1 MYKAL
6 VVCKAGM
13 GSSMMLKIK
22 ADQVIKES
30 ELPIVTQH
38 GSVDSI
44 ADFKG
49 DLILT
54 QSDFADKVDAHGA
67 YVASVDNILDKDK
80 IKAALEG
87 FLAAQKD

>member
-22 ADQVIKES
+22 ADQVIKEN
-30 ELPIVTQH
+30 ELPIITQH
-38 GSVDSI
+38 GSIDNI
-44 ADFKG
+44 ASFGG

-54 QSDFADKVDAHGA
+54 QSDMGDKISDTSA
-67 YVASVDNILDKDK
+67 YVATVDNILDKDE
-80 IKAALEG
+80 IKAALDG
-87 FLAAQKD
+87 FLANKA

>member
-6 VVCKAGM
+6 VVCRAGM

-22 ADQVIKES
+22 ADQVIKEN

-38 GSVDSI
+38 GSLDSI
-44 ADFKG
+44 TDFKG

-54 QSDFADKVDAHGA
+54 QSDFADKVDTHGIH
-67 YVASVDNILDKDK
+67 VASVDNILDKDE

-87 FLAAQKD
+87 FLAAHKA

>member
-6 VVCKAGM
+6 VACKAGM

-22 ADQVIKES
+22 ADQVIKED

-38 GSVDSI
+38 GSLDSI

-54 QSDFADKVDAHGA
+54 QSDFADRVDTHGV
-67 YVASVDNILDKDK
+67 YVASVDNILDKDE
-80 IKAALEG
+80 IKAVLEDFIATRQG
-87 FLAAQKD
+87 